1 MTKVKNNS
9 VDSRALNRK
18 DLMTVF
24 FRQFFLQASLNYERI
39 QTGGYIFTILPALRK
54 LYAKDPEGLK
64 KAVKRNLTFFNAQP
78 YMAAP
83 IFGLALSMEE
93 RLAIHNDIDP
103 NSISAMKVGLMG
115 PFAGL
120 GDSLFW
126 FTILPICLSIGISLS
141 SGGNIL
147 GPLVF
152 LVIFNVFHLATRY
165 FGVMKS
171 YELGSNFIDEMAKGG
186 LVQRITEAASILG
199 LMVVGVMIKEYISVP
214 FLFKIGEGNA
224 AQSFNSIINTIMP
237 NLLSLA
243 LTFAVAYMLRKK
255 ITPVR
260 IMLLIL
266 AISLIGAYFKIMGV

>member
-1 MTKVKNNS
+1 MTKVKNNNIDPRS
-9 VDSRALNRK
+9 LTRK

-24 FRQFFLQASLNYERI
+24 FRQFFLQCSLNYERI

-54 LYAKDPEGLK
+54 LYANDPDGLK
-64 KAVKRNLTFFNAQP
+64 SAVKRNLTFFNAQP

-93 RLAIHNDIDP
+93 RLAIHKDIDP
-103 NSISAMKVGLMG
+103 NSISSMKVGLMG

-141 SGGNIL
+141 TGGNII
-147 GPLVF
+147 GPIVF
-152 LVIFNVFHLATRY
+152 LVIFNVFHLSTRY

-171 YELGSNFIDEMAKGG
+171 YELGSNFIEEMAKGG
-186 LVQRITEAASILG
+186 LVQRITDAASILG

-214 FLFKIGEGNA
+214 FTFSIGQGAA
-224 AQSFNSIINTIMP
+224 AQSFISVVNTIMP
-237 NLLSLA
+237 NLLALG
-243 LTFAVAYMLRKK
+243 LTFAVVYMLRKR
-255 ITPVR
+255 ITPIR
-260 IMLLIL
+260 IMLIIL
-266 AISLIGAYFKIMGV
+266 VVCLVGAYFKVLGV